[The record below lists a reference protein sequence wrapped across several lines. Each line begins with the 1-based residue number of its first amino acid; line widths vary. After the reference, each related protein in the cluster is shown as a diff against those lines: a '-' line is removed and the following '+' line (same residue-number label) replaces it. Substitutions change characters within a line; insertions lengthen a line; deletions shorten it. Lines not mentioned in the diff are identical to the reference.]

1 MRTRFCT
8 GLRGC
13 LLDDVTPSSR
23 TWRHAASEHGISGI
37 PSACF
42 TRLSPLGC
50 PLLSWDN
57 VDAPVDAPGTYSPE
71 SALVSCVPL
80 PSRSS
85 WPSSGF
91 PTTRGGL
98 LSSSSNRW
106 WRSRLRS
113 CPQTSSPKSLLTL
126 PHSGK
131 RAHLPEARVKADG
144 VLLTSS
150 IGFIHVPT
158 STPSVDGVYPVAK
171 QQRLLCLVPAEL
183 RATGQCPRSVIL
195 AQVQKGGGHWVFGE
209 LGTKAL
215 GGSFWRRYIP
225 SWDQARCVLGKRERR
240 RRCSQREEPH
250 APSHRSGKL
259 LHRG

>member
-1 MRTRFCT
+1 MAPLAP
-8 GLRGC
+8 GRGGT
-13 LLDDVTPSSR
+13 LL
-23 TWRHAASEHGISGI
+23 ANMASL
-37 PSACF
+37 A
-42 TRLSPLGC
+42 SPLHISPDC
-50 PLLSWDN
+50 PHPVALRLSWDI
-57 VDAPVDAPGTYSPE
+57 VDAPADAPGTYSPE

-106 WRSRLRS
+106 WRSRRRS

-131 RAHLPEARVKADG
+131 RARLPEAGVKADG
-144 VLLTSS
+144 VLPTSS
-150 IGFIHVPT
+150 ISLIHVPA

-183 RATGQCPRSVIL
+183 RATGGSVPARS
-195 AQVQKGGGHWVFGE
+195 F
-209 LGTKAL
+209 
-215 GGSFWRRYIP
+215 
-225 SWDQARCVLGKRERR
+225 
-240 RRCSQREEPH
+240 
-250 APSHRSGKL
+250 
-259 LHRG
+259 